1 MANKAINIGR
11 GPKSAVTGAIE
22 QKLLGPLDLVVTK
35 EENGKGGELILVDED
50 SSQVLITP
58 RTQKDVSF
66 EKPTGKT
73 VVLPAGSSLDDLA
86 EAALVTQHDMPNSF
100 ISLFPNDTAGLENV
114 YIYDESSDSFTKT
127 LYIGEESAGIVGLGE
142 ANVMT
147 ELFVSSSDDIIE
159 GSITIE
165 DQIISEYAT
174 VENDSGWTFKTINIP
189 SRVKK
194 YNIHAVGKSSIDDM
208 RIEVTTNLFID
219 VRFPEVF
226 SNYETAA
233 NLAATHKDMYEGQT
247 VKVKNAD
254 GTIGV
259 YTLEKS
265 NEEGKNLKLVAM
277 ATASG
282 ADGVKTITSSE
293 IGSNRVVV
301 QSTTGSETR
310 RDVVAIPGA
319 LYGAEFDKESGSLTF
334 KRATDAENENGQNDE
349 TVTLDLSSLTDDHT
363 AVVKVGYYV
372 DPETSEENTFLLEVV
387 THTAGDSENKSII
400 IPINSFST
408 YEIDSENEIPAIIE
422 GHYSIDEET
431 NKPTAI
437 RTTAPMR
444 TVAFSPNV
452 DTNTGVFTISYV
464 NSTNEKEVITLDVK
478 SISKSVIPTGGVA
491 NPSYDVETR
500 TITLPVQKED
510 GTAENLVIAL
520 GKDLVVS
527 SGRYDIDTKE
537 IILVLNNDTEVKIPA
552 AALVDVYT
560 GKETITANVTVS
572 AANEISVDVKVA
584 TIEGGNLLK
593 KKTEEEGGGLYVDP
607 ADFATD
613 EATIESITQIVTEKV
628 IGDIMGPTP
637 DPDPENP
644 DQPVTP
650 EPVKVKD
657 YVDNSISDATGLG
670 GVTNEDGS
678 QMNVKDYV
686 DSQTLAVTSKFIN
699 FTDTIDNGG
708 MA

>member
-58 RTQKDVSF
+58 RTQKNINV
-66 EKPTGKT
+66 TGKIGT
-73 VVLPAGSSLDDLA
+73 KLDKEKTLPAGSSIDDLA
-86 EAALVTQHDMPNSF
+86 EALLKNPEEVPVSLVPKTDSGFVQSADGSVYTKTVYIDSIETDISF
-100 ISLFPNDTAGLENV
+100 VDTSKFEINADVNKIKSGNV
-114 YIYDESSDSFTKT
+114 YYINGETLMIFVPESKT
-127 LYIGEESAGIVGLGE
+127 W
-142 ANVMT
+142 
-147 ELFVSSSDDIIE
+147 SSSTYTGQFNMRVGAFPIYAEVVSTEDMT
-159 GSITIE
+159 TI
-165 DQIISEYAT
+165 S
-174 VENDSGWTFKTINIP
+174 NK
-189 SRVKK
+189 
-194 YNIHAVGKSSIDDM
+194 
-208 RIEVTTNLFID
+208 LFID
-219 VRFPEVF
+219 VKFPEVF
-226 SNYETAA
+226 SDYEKAA
-233 NLAATHKDMYEGQT
+233 ALAATHEDMYEGQT
-247 VKVKNAD
+247 IKVKNSD

-293 IGSNRVVV
+293 VGSNRVVV
-301 QSTTGSETR
+301 QSTAGSETK

-400 IPINSFST
+400 IPINSLST

-437 RTTAPMR
+437 RTTTPMR
-444 TVAFSPNV
+444 TLAFSPNV